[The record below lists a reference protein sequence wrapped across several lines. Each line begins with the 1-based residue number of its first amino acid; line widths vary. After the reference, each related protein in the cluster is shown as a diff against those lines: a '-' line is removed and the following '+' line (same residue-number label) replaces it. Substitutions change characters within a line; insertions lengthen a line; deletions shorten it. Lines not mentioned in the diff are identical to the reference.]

1 MVKKRLKVFAVLL
14 AGGSGSRLWPLSRE
28 LYPKQLLSLIG
39 DETLVQSSVKRI
51 LPLITID
58 NLRIVCG
65 KLHFHEIEKQLKSIR
80 IPTENKII
88 VEPCGR
94 NTAPA
99 ILLCVLSIL
108 KSEKD
113 ALIVVL
119 PSDHIVSDL
128 NEFQNTLKS
137 GINYAERDFILT
149 FGIKPYYPDT
159 NYGYI
164 EAIETYDSKSLF
176 VRYFHEKPDKHT
188 AEEFVKAG
196 NYFWNSGIFVFKAST
211 IVSEFKK
218 YQPVIFETMSRLFNL
233 EAGISLESYEKLP
246 NISIDYAIME
256 KTKRCLVIPSNF
268 GWSDLGSWKSLY
280 DFLPKD
286 YNNNVTEG
294 DVVTRDTRNSM
305 IASRYRLV
313 VTNGLEGMAIVET
326 DDAVLVSNLDKS
338 MDLKSLIELLKS
350 KGRKELQAHSTINRP
365 WGYFKVLEENNGNK
379 IKRIVVLP
387 GAKLSLQMHHHRSE
401 HWIVVEGTA
410 RVINGGERLILNEGQ
425 YTYIPKRT
433 IHRLENPNESPL
445 HVIEIQTGNYLEEDD
460 IVRFED
466 DFGRVNETPGIL

>member
-39 DETLVQSSVKRI
+39 DDTLVQSSVKRI
-51 LPLITID
+51 LPLIAID

-65 KLHFHEIEKQLKSIR
+65 KSHYHEIEKQLKSIN
-80 IPTENKII
+80 IPVENKII

-137 GINYAERDFILT
+137 AIKYAERDFIST

-164 EAIETYDSKSLF
+164 EAIENYDSKSLF
-176 VRYFHEKPDKHT
+176 VRNFHEKPDNRA
-188 AEEFVKAG
+188 AEEFVEAG
-196 NYFWNSGIFVFKAST
+196 KYFWNSGIFAFKAST

-218 YQPVIFETMSRLFNL
+218 YQPEIFKTMSGLSNL
-233 EAGISLESYEKLP
+233 ETGISLESYQKLP

-256 KTKRCLVIPSNF
+256 KTDRCLVVPSSF

-286 YNNNVTEG
+286 GNNNVTKG
-294 DVVTRDTRNSM
+294 DVVTRETRNSM
-305 IASRYRLV
+305 IASRDRLV
-313 VTNGLEGMAIVET
+313 VANGLESMVIVET
-326 DDAVLVSNLDKS
+326 DDTVLVSDLDKS
-338 MDLKSLIELLKS
+338 MDLKSLIEILKS
-350 KGRKELQAHSTINRP
+350 KGRREVQFHTTIYRP
-365 WGYFKVLEENNGNK
+365 WGSFKVLEEKNGNK

-387 GAKLSLQMHHHRSE
+387 GAKLSLQMHQHRSE
-401 HWIVVEGTA
+401 HWVVVKGTA
-410 RVINGGERLILNEGQ
+410 KVVNGRERLILNEGQ

-433 IHRLENPNESPL
+433 IHRLENPNESAL

-466 DFGRVNETPGIL
+466 DFGRVNKTPGIF

>member
-1 MVKKRLKVFAVLL
+1 MAKRGLKVFAMLL

-39 DETLVQSSVKRI
+39 DDTLVQSSVKRI

-58 NLRIVCG
+58 NIRIVCG
-65 KLHFHEIEKQLKSIR
+65 KPHYHEIEKQLKSIR

-99 ILLCVLSIL
+99 ILLGVLSIL
-108 KSEKD
+108 KSEED
-113 ALIVVL
+113 ALIIVL
-119 PSDHIVSDL
+119 PSDHIISSL

-137 GINYAERDFILT
+137 GIKYAERNFILT
-149 FGIKPYYPDT
+149 FGIKPCYPDT

-164 EAIETYDSKSLF
+164 EAIEAYDSKSLF
-176 VRYFHEKPDKHT
+176 VRNFHEKPDMPT
-188 AEEFVKAG
+188 AEEFVKKG

-218 YQPVIFETMSRLFNL
+218 YQPEIFETMSRLFNL
-233 EAGISLESYEKLP
+233 ETSISQESYKKLP

-256 KTKRCLVIPSNF
+256 KTNKCLVIPSHF

-286 YNNNVTEG
+286 DNNNVAKG
-294 DVVTRDTRNSM
+294 DVVVRETRNSM
-305 IASRYRLV
+305 IASQDRLV
-313 VTNGLEGMAIVET
+313 VANGLEGMVIVET
-326 DDAVLVSNLDKS
+326 NDAVLVSALNKS
-338 MDLKSLIELLKS
+338 MDQKSLIELLKS
-350 KGRKELQAHSTINRP
+350 KGRKEVETHTTINRP
-365 WGYFKVLEENNGNK
+365 WGSFKVLEENNGNK
-379 IKRIVVLP
+379 IKRIIVLP
-387 GAKLSLQMHHHRSE
+387 GAKLSLQMHQHRSE
-401 HWIVVEGTA
+401 HWVVVEGTA
-410 RVINGGERLILNEGQ
+410 KVINGDRRLILNEGQ

-433 IHRLENPNESPL
+433 VHRLENPSDSPL
-445 HVIEIQTGNYLEEDD
+445 QVIEIQTGNYLEEDD

-466 DFGRVNETPGIL
+466 DFGRVNATPGIL